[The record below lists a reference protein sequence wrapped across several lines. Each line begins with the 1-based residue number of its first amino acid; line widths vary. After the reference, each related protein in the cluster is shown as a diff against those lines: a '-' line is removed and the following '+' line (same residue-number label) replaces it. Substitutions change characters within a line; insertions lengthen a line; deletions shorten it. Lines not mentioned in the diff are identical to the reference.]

1 MRKLDRSLANYLLLL
16 YGGLMIIGLLLV
28 IFPQWSLMA
37 VTWLLG
43 FGALISGGDFSISF
57 LEKIAKTE
65 EIACCFLGLFW
76 GSLWGF

>member
-43 FGALISGGDFSISF
+43 FGALISGAISLF
-57 LEKIAKTE
+57 LFGKIAKTE